1 MGDNS
6 KGDSRGGKGPGGL
19 GCLKSLLSMLLIGF
33 VLGFLFVF
41 FGLGTEKGKH
51 IVQDWLEKQFSME
64 LTIESARIGG
74 AAEIVVEN
82 ISSLDTNGSGVPD
95 FKVKELRIGLQR
107 DGTLR
112 IAAHKAMLHL
122 MEGKDGGW
130 TPSVFG
136 HLGTLPAKHMGDLSK
151 LTEGFR
157 RRVSIRVTDSSI
169 SWIKENGA
177 ISTSVSGLFFD
188 MKPLSLPDKDIYF
201 YRLNAYNVLG
211 SDNINIHNI
220 EREWLASDAVDYV
233 AVDKLKRQSI
243 VAASGFWEIK

>member
-6 KGDSRGGKGPGGL
+6 KGEGKGNGSGGV
-19 GCLKSLLSMLLIGF
+19 GCLKSLFSLLLIGF

-41 FGLGTEKGKH
+41 FGLGTDKGKH

-64 LTIESARIGG
+64 LTIESAKIGSS
-74 AAEIVVEN
+74 AEIVVEN
-82 ISSLDTNGSGVPD
+82 IASMDTDGKGVPD
-95 FKVKELRIGLQR
+95 FKIKELRIGPKR

-112 IAAHKAMLHL
+112 ISAHKAMLNL
-122 MEGKDGGW
+122 MQGNDGGW

-136 HLGTLPAKHMGDLSK
+136 NLGALPGKHMGDLSK
-151 LTEGFR
+151 LTENFR
-157 RRVSIRVTDSSI
+157 RQISIHITDSSI
-169 SWIKENGA
+169 SWTGENGV

-188 MKPLSLPDKDIYF
+188 MKPLSLPEKDIYF

-211 SDNINIHNI
+211 SDSINIHNI

-233 AVDKLKRQSI
+233 AADKLKRQSVVI
-243 VAASGFWEIK
+243 AKGFWEIK